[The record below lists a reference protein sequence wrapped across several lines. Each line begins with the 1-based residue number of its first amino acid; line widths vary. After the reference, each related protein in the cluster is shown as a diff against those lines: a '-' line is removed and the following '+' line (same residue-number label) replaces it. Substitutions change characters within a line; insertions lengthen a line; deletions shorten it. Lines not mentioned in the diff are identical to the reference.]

1 MHNLIWQLLQLMIR
15 KARDLHEPEGPTDPE
30 YTRGQVNL
38 IMDTV
43 GLAGDYDGAVTS
55 IYAILTEVLTHKIGE
70 IDALVK
76 IQRVVRDSGNG

>member
-1 MHNLIWQLLQLMIR
+1 MHDLTWQLLQLMIR
-15 KARDLHEPEGPTDPE
+15 KARDLHEPETDPE

-55 IYAILTEVLTHKIGE
+55 IYRILTEVLTHQTGE

-76 IQRVVRDSGNG
+76 IQHIVWQSR

>member
-1 MHNLIWQLLQLMIR
+1 MHNLIWQLLQLMIHN
-15 KARDLHEPEGPTDPE
+15 ARDLHEPEGPTDPE

-55 IYAILTEVLTHKIGE
+55 IYQILTEVLTHQTGE

-76 IQRVVRDSGNG
+76 IQHIVWQSR